1 MKRLIRNGL
10 ISVGAASIAVGA
22 TLITGAVAWYS
33 SDLALKKL
41 DNQLQSKTQCQCR
54 KCKYK

>member
-1 MKRLIRNGL
+1 MKKLIRNGL

-41 DNQLQSKTQCQCR
+41 DNQSQLKSKCSCS
-54 KCKYK
+54 KCKRK